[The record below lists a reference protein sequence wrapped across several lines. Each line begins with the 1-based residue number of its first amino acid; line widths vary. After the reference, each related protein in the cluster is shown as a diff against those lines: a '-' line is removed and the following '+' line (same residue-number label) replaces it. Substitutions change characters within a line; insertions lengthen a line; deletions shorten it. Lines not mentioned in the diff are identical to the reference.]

1 MAEFTVAV
9 SDPEDG
15 HTYQIDVADQNANR
29 FVGRDIGEDVEGSA
43 VDLDG
48 YTLEVTGG
56 SDDAG
61 RPMRSDVNG
70 PNLTAILSNGGVG
83 YKPDRPGERRRVTVR
98 GREVSDA
105 TSQINAKITER
116 GDEDV
121 ATLLGEADDE

>member
-29 FVGRDIGEDVEGSA
+29 FVSREIGETVEGSA
-43 VDLDG
+43 VGLDG
-48 YTLEVTGG
+48 FTLELTGG

-61 RPMRSDVNG
+61 RPMRADVNG
-70 PNLTAILSNGGVG
+70 PSLTAILSDGGVG
-83 YKPDRPGERRRVTVR
+83 NEPERPGERRRVTVR

-105 TSQINAKITER
+105 TSQINAKISER
-116 GDEDV
+116 GDGDP
-121 ATLLGEADDE
+121 ADLLGEADDE